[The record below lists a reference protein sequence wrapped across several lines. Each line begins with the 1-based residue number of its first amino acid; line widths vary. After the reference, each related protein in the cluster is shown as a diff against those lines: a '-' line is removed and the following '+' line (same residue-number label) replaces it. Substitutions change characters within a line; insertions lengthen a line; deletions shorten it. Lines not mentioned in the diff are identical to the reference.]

1 MHYQKR
7 CLIEKRN
14 NQEKM
19 SKDLKEDEANVKR
32 CESCLQILDP
42 EIPLPSVK
50 LLSIKEILES
60 SFVDEKEAVLDP
72 KVIYS

>member
-1 MHYQKR
+1 M
-7 CLIEKRN
+7 LT
-14 NQEKM
+14 
-19 SKDLKEDEANVKR
+19 DKEDEENVKR

-60 SFVDEKEAVLDP
+60 SFVDEKQAVLDP
-72 KVIYS
+72 KVIYYCYIKLI